1 MLACLKRELK
11 SYFTT
16 LNAWIYMVVF
26 LMVIG
31 IYTLSVNFYSAYPEL
46 EYALSSTTVM
56 LMLLVP
62 ILTMRFFT
70 EEHQK
75 GVTPLLYSLPVPLYR
90 QVLAKFFA
98 CGIVFS
104 MPLVLL
110 CAYPLI
116 LSLYGE
122 VVFATAYWGLF
133 GYWLMGLCMIAIGM
147 FISSL
152 TKSPSIAAVASFLV
166 FLLSYLA
173 SGVAKMIP
181 NAPIASFLILSV
193 LAVLAGLLLARLT
206 KSKWSGII
214 LSLVLLTTFC
224 ILFATASQV
233 FRGLVVDLVNWLS
246 LFNRYYSFY
255 NGIVDLTAVFY
266 FLSLMG
272 AGLLFCVLSVEK
284 KRWS

>member
-11 SYFTT
+11 SYFAT

-26 LMVIG
+26 LVVIG

-75 GVTPLLYSLPVPLYR
+75 GITPLLYSLPVPLYQ

-98 CGIVFS
+98 CAIVFS
-104 MPLVLL
+104 LPLVLL
-110 CAYPLI
+110 CFYPLI

-122 VVFATAYWGLF
+122 VVFATAYWGIF

-147 FISSL
+147 FLSSL
-152 TKSPSIAAVASFLV
+152 TKSPSIAAVLTFLV
-166 FLLSYLA
+166 FLLSYL
-173 SGVAKMIP
+173 SIGVAKLLP
-181 NAPIASFLILSV
+181 TAPVASFLV
-193 LAVLAGLLLARLT
+193 LAVLAILAGGLLSYLT
-206 KSKWSGII
+206 KSKWCGII
-214 LSLVLLTTFC
+214 VSLTLLTAFC
-224 ILFATASQV
+224 ILFAVVPQV
-233 FRGLVVDLVNWLS
+233 FRGLIIDLVEWIS
-246 LFNRYYSFY
+246 LFDRYYSFY
-255 NGIVDLTAVFY
+255 NGIVDLTAIIY
-266 FLSLMG
+266 YLSLMG
-272 AGLLFCVLSVEK
+272 VGLLFCVLSVEK